1 MRIGTPRVAGGA
13 VTPAVGIALGRLN
26 PAFHLEVTLEA
37 ERLGL
42 ESVWLPEH
50 LVFPVDLSGSPFP
63 GEDHPPVPPTTPVFD
78 CFAYLAWLAGQ
89 TKRLRLGSHVYLL
102 GLRHPFVSARAIMT
116 LDVVSGGRALAG
128 VGAGWLASEC
138 RAAGVDFASRGRRL
152 DEAMAVCRRLW
163 TEAEVAHEG
172 GFFRFEPVA
181 FEPKPVSKP
190 HPPLLVGGESPAALR
205 RAARLGDGWIGL
217 DHTPDSAAALVAR
230 LRALR
235 AEAGRADEPFSTT
248 VGGRLDGPAD
258 LAAFARAGVD
268 RVLVSPWRRSREAVD
283 GLRRVAALL

>member
-1 MRIGTPRVAGGA
+1 
-13 VTPAVGIALGRLN
+13 VTPAVGVALGRLN

-50 LVFPVDLSGSPFP
+50 LVFPLDLGGSPFP

-102 GLRHPFVSARAIMT
+102 GLRHPFVSARAIQT

-138 RAAGVDFASRGRRL
+138 RAAGVEFATRGRRL

-163 TEAEVAHEG
+163 TEATVAHEG
-172 GFFRFEPVA
+172 AFFRFEAVA

-205 RAARLGDGWIGL
+205 REARLGDGWLGL

-235 AEAGRADEPFSTT
+235 AEAGRADEAFSIT

-268 RVLVSPWRRSREAVD
+268 RVIVSPWRRSREAVH
-283 GLRRVAALL
+283 GLRQLAAWL